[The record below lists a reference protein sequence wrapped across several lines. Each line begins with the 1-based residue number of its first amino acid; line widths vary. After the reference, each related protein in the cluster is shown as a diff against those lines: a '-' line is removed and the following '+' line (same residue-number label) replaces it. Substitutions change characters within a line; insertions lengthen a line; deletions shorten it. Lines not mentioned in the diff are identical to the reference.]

1 MYDLE
6 DGLRLEEVGQS
17 SPGVEVRVDSRPEER
32 DVARHVGHLN
42 EASPLVGEGHAL
54 HVEAHRGPGRD
65 QAADDGDRLVT
76 LRHYSRPGENVLA
89 GLGVQNITGANISKL
104 LGEIIRT
111 LALFC
116 SLGHHCH

>member
-1 MYDLE
+1 MDDLE

-42 EASPLVGEGHAL
+42 EARPLVGEGHAL
-54 HVEAHRGPGRD
+54 HVEAHWRPGRD

-76 LRHYSRPGENVLA
+76 LRHYSRPGENVLT
-89 GLGVQNITGANISKL
+89 GLGVQNITGVNISKL

-116 SLGHHCH
+116 SPGHHCH